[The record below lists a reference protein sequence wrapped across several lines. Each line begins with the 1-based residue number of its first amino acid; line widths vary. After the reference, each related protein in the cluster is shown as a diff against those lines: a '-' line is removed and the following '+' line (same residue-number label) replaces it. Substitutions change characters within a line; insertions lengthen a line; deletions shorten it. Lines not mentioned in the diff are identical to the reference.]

1 MASSSTNVGAPSSS
15 RGRRLSWPPE
25 PIPPFSVGYLS
36 RKALPIKRNDA
47 EMLTREDIQ
56 YNLLEHI
63 FSDTS
68 AVFTPPPSSK
78 SDATRQGPLSKISFK
93 ELYTNTLYNSPKC
106 SKVVKEKMVETPA
119 FAVELAKIS
128 LLTNVGRINT
138 TMAFFPEMKTAL
150 RTYHPVPSLQKT
162 DGNAQDAP
170 RIKNC
175 LKAALLPHELPVPPS
190 SPEEVLER
198 LVSLFVRFPVLS
210 CLELPQRA
218 GQRPPTSV
226 VNLVFVLSN
235 HTAPLAARHF
245 DGTFNFLDLF
255 IPKHLSSSDRAR
267 TFLWLMYHY
276 LESSEGTN
284 PFDDNHSRENP
295 PKAPFLR
302 TLSAAEMAT
311 ENVDTRE
318 EIEWGKKMSG
328 QRNIFLRRL
337 VSTLETD
344 KKNKATA
351 PHFVP
356 ATPHSSTTSTGRAH
370 HQRRGSSSTK
380 EETPFMYYVPGQE
393 QNPPIASTSSSVRR
407 HATRSQPEEIS
418 ISRTIQPEPIIRP
431 RSHTAVLQSRPLR
444 RYFYPTGRERTMIRR
459 KKKFRRRVPSVELK
473 SLGYEEP
480 DEHVRADY
488 ARRLD
493 VLNRLRQKTPTP
505 EPAESGDQ
513 MRDHRHWQGHGLPR
527 G

>member
-1 MASSSTNVGAPSSS
+1 MASSSTNTGPPSAS

-25 PIPPFSVGYLS
+25 PIPPVGYLS

-56 YNLLEHI
+56 YNLLDHI
-63 FSDTS
+63 FSETK
-68 AVFTPPPSSK
+68 AAFTPPPTPTSG
-78 SDATRQGPLSKISFK
+78 ATRQASRISFK
-93 ELYTNTLYNSPKC
+93 ELYTSTLYNSPKC

-198 LVSLFVRFPVLS
+198 L
-210 CLELPQRA
+210 RA

-226 VNLVFVLSN
+226 VNLIFVLSN
-235 HTAPLAARHF
+235 HTAPLAATHF
-245 DGTFNFLDLF
+245 D
-255 IPKHLSSSDRAR
+255 
-267 TFLWLMYHY
+267 
-276 LESSEGTN
+276 ESPEAPN
-284 PFDDNHSRENP
+284 PFDDNYSRNNP
-295 PKAPFLR
+295 PKAPLLR
-302 TLSAAEMAT
+302 TLSTTEMAT

-328 QRNIFLRRL
+328 QRNVFLRKL
-337 VSTLETD
+337 VSSLETE
-344 KKNKATA
+344 KKTKTSA
-351 PHFVP
+351 PHFIP
-356 ATPHSSTTSTGRAH
+356 ATPHISASTSTSRTPSH
-370 HQRRGSSSTK
+370 RRGSSSTK

-393 QNPPIASTSSSVRR
+393 ESIPIASTSSVGR
-407 HATRSQPEEIS
+407 HASRSQPEEIS
-418 ISRTIQPEPIIRP
+418 RTIQAEPIIRP
-431 RSHTAVLQSRPLR
+431 RSRTTVMPSRPLR
-444 RYFYPTGRERTMIRR
+444 RYFYPTGRERTIIHQAWH
-459 KKKFRRRVPSVELK
+459 SVLN
-473 SLGYEEP
+473 SDPLLDSDEEP
-480 DEHVRADY
+480 DEHVRVDY

-493 VLNRLRQKTPTP
+493 VLNRLRRKTPTP
-505 EPAESGDQ
+505 EPSESRGQ
-513 MRDHRHWQGHGLPR
+513 IGSRGHRHWQAGQPWEGQGR
-527 G
+527 SRS